1 MRGHHPEI
9 IRVPLYSCK
18 MVDFLQGS
26 FNDKAE
32 TGRRKE
38 QLHPF
43 VIIEK
48 SICFFSDING
58 ILIITIFII
67 VVVVIICSD
76 VKEKG
81 KASLD
86 LSAPEQ
92 LSAPQ

>member
-1 MRGHHPEI
+1 
-9 IRVPLYSCK
+9 

-32 TGRRKE
+32 TGSRKE

-48 SICFFSDING
+48 SICFFSYISG
-58 ILIITIFII
+58 ILIITIFF
-67 VVVVIICSD
+67 VVVIIICLD
-76 VKEKG
+76 VKDKG